1 MVQKH
6 SNKSPASKCALG
18 IYQNPVRRSLFR
30 IADIVTRQE
39 IHRYKTITYLGF
51 KYFAKKGKNH
61 RIEGFKGFVLGVRSN
76 PINITQY
83 SI

>member
-1 MVQKH
+1 MF
-6 SNKSPASKCALG
+6 LG
-18 IYQNPVRRSLFR
+18 ISQNPARRSLFR